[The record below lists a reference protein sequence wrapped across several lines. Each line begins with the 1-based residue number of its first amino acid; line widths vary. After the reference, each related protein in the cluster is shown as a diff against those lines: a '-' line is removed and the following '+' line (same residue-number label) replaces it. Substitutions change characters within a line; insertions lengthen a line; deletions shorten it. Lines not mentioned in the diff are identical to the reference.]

1 MNWTAAYYDAATGKV
16 QLGDV
21 ISVSLETETSIL
33 GFGGVLFPVKLTAT
47 ASGLSEVYWK

>member
-33 GFGGVLFPVKLTAT
+33 GFGGVLFPMKLRAA